1 VAQVSSLHSNGSL
14 TPEALVGFNHIPANA
29 QFTKRKAPM
38 IPRGVVV
45 VHQQTMVAEGIA
57 AALARFPGIVPI
69 AVTTDSAEAER
80 WGERA
85 DAVAIDQDLQGADAS
100 AAKLRRKGVRVV
112 FIGKGR
118 QGDEGIQV
126 SLGAPVATL
135 AAALVPGA
143 AVNGNG
149 SSSGRAL
156 TDREREVLGL
166 VARGMAAKQVARHLG
181 ISPKTVERHKGHIF
195 AKLGVSNQAAAV
207 HQGMAES

>member
-1 VAQVSSLHSNGSL
+1 V
-14 TPEALVGFNHIPANA
+14 T
-29 QFTKRKAPM
+29 
-38 IPRGVVV
+38 PRGVVV
-45 VHQQTMVAEGIA
+45 VHRQAMVAEGIA

-85 DAVAIDQDLQGADAS
+85 DAVAIDQDLKGSEAS
-100 AAKLRRKGVRVV
+100 ASRLRRKGVRVV
-112 FIGKGR
+112 FIGKGLPDE
-118 QGDEGIQV
+118 QGVQV

-135 AAALVPGA
+135 AAALVPGMG
-143 AVNGNG
+143 NGNG
-149 SSSGRAL
+149 AL
-156 TDREREVLGL
+156 SKKSLTSRESEVLAL

-207 HQGMAES
+207 HLWMATEMRGAQ

>member
-1 VAQVSSLHSNGSL
+1 
-14 TPEALVGFNHIPANA
+14 
-29 QFTKRKAPM
+29 M
-38 IPRGVVV
+38 V
-45 VHQQTMVAEGIA
+45 VHQQAMVAEGIA

-69 AVTTDSAEAER
+69 AVATDSAEAER

-85 DAVAIDQDLQGADAS
+85 DAVAIDQNLHGAETS
-100 AAKLRRKGVRVV
+100 AARLRRKGVRVV
-112 FIGKGR
+112 FIGHGHE
-118 QGDEGIQV
+118 DDAGIQV

-143 AVNGNG
+143 GNGNG
-149 SSSGRAL
+149 TSSGRAL
-156 TDREREVLGL
+156 TSREREVLGL

-207 HQGMAES
+207 HLGMAREMREAQ